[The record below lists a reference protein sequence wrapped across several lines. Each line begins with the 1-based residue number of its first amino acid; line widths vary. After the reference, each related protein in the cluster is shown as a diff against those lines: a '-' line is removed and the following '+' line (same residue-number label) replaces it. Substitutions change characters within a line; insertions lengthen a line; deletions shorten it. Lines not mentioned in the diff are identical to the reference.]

1 MELLTGQFIT
11 QDWTRIKNALMTY
24 VISEENRLIAKNA
37 GESEWSELEKYNIL
51 ITDIELYVLGK
62 E

>member
-24 VISEENRLIAKNA
+24 VINEENRLIAKNA
-37 GESEWSELEKYNIL
+37 GDPEWSELEKYNIL
-51 ITDIELYVLGK
+51 ISDIELFVLGK
-62 E
+62 K